1 MKKIIIWERPEYQG
15 GNVLL
20 KPEDIKEKVDFFEC
34 RAYLFPGLEPTE
46 ENRKRLEKML
56 PELEACEEAY
66 VREMLMEARG
76 LEYTL
81 ADDSEEVP
89 AADMLV
95 YFTGDYGNMPSIS
108 LMSDLISWRVYEYW
122 DGSNWKEIRFDD
134 SYMEEI
140 EVEYAEDREEDLD
153 QWDGSNFYFRQKF
166 QHGRLY
172 PITKIDGK
180 EVTGKYLLHI
190 WTQYQGDVDE
200 GHIIDEEEAQNLLK
214 EARA

>member
-1 MKKIIIWERPEYQG
+1 MKKIIWERPEYQG

-20 KPEDIKEKVDFFEC
+20 KPEDIKEKVDFSES

-46 ENRKRLEKML
+46 ENKKRLEKML
-56 PELEACEEAY
+56 PELEACSQAY
-66 VREMLMEARG
+66 VRELLMEARG

-81 ADDSEEVP
+81 ADDCEEVP

-95 YFTGDYGNMPSIS
+95 YFTGDYDIPSIC
-108 LMSDLISWRVYEYW
+108 LMSNLISYQAYDYW
-122 DGSNWKEIRFDD
+122 DGSNWKEVRFDEC
-134 SYMEEI
+134 YMDEI
-140 EVEYAEDREEDLD
+140 EVEYAEDRGEALD

-172 PITKIDGK
+172 PVKKIDGK